1 MFCALPL
8 FTITMGVVDGVP
20 VVPRIHGVIGANG
33 AGQQYRD
40 DGREVDFTFREITFP
55 KTLPDWYFN
64 ARQYGAHQNELP
76 E

>member
-1 MFCALPL
+1 MLCAL

-20 VVPRIHGVIGANG
+20 VVTRIHGVIGANRS
-33 AGQQYRD
+33 GQQYRD
-40 DGREVDFTFREITFP
+40 DVQEVDFTFRDITFP

-64 ARQYGAHQNELP
+64 ARQYGAHQNERP